1 MLNKEC
7 HPFDLKK
14 KNAGFKKR
22 KTRQLSGF
30 LVAF

>member
-14 KNAGFKKR
+14 KNWGFKKEKR
-22 KTRQLSGF
+22 LINKF
-30 LVAF
+30 NY